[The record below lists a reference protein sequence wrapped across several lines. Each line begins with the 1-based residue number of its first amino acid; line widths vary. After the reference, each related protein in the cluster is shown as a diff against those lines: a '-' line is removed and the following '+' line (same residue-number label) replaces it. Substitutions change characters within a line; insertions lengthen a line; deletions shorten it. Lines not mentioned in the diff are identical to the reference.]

1 MKKTLVIGSLNMDL
15 VTRVNVTPKVGET
28 VTGTGLMMNP
38 GGKGANQA
46 VALGKLGVDVKMI
59 GCLGNDEYG
68 SQLKENLRKM
78 NVGDGTFTV
87 DDSPTGVAF
96 IMVNDSSDNSIV
108 VIEGANGKLTPEMV
122 NREWFEGISYLVTQQ
137 EVPMITLKKVMQIAK
152 ELNVMIIHNPAP
164 INANSMELLK
174 YVDLLVLNET
184 EFAELTGKEYENEGT
199 IKWGYERLGIRQMLL
214 TLGSKGA
221 IYYDGS
227 HVITVPAK
235 KVAAVDTTAA
245 GDSYIAGI
253 VHHLIHGHDMVSAM
267 AFATKVAAIT
277 VTRIGAQTSLPYIHE
292 IEE

>member
-28 VTGTGLMMNP
+28 VSGTGLMMNP

-46 VALGKLGVDVKMI
+46 VALGKLGVDVKII

-68 SQLKENLRKM
+68 SQLKDNLKKM
-78 NVGDGTFTV
+78 KVGDGTFTV

-108 VIEGANGKLTPEMV
+108 VIDGANGKLTPEMV

-137 EVPMITLKKVMQIAK
+137 EVPMITLKKAMQIAK
-152 ELNVMIIHNPAP
+152 ELSVMTIHNPAP
-164 INANSMELLK
+164 INADSMELLK

-184 EFAELTGKEYENEGT
+184 EFAELTGKEYENEAS
-199 IKWGYERLGIRQMLL
+199 IKWGYERLGIQRLLL

-227 HVITVPAK
+227 QVITEPAK

-253 VHHLIHGHDMVSAM
+253 VHHLIHGHDMASAM

-277 VTRIGAQTSLPYIHE
+277 VTRMGAQTSLPYIHE
-292 IEE
+292 IEA